1 MTPNS
6 AAVPARTRRLRR
18 VLLCLLT
25 VTASALALTFSAAG
39 PAGADADPSAPAP
52 IVAKPAAT
60 GPSYAQGTTAKDA
73 QAATVHYAVPKQVC
87 APPTKG
93 RATCM
98 AVKLVPATKTTK
110 GAKAFVIPAARTGRL
125 GGFSPADLAKAY
137 AYNRTA
143 AKAAT
148 QTVAIVDAYDS
159 PSVLADLNA
168 FNTQYKLP
176 TETVTSF
183 RKVNQLGNPAP
194 LPAANTG
201 WSVEI
206 SLDVQA
212 VRAVCALCK
221 ILLVEADSDSS
232 DDLAAAVNTAVNLG
246 ATEISNSY
254 GAPEDSG
261 AAATIKDAYSHPG
274 VVITAATG
282 DDGWYDWD
290 FAMDPGGSSD
300 GAAFVPSTY
309 PDVVAVGGTTLT
321 PSALTGARHSETVW
335 NANGA
340 SAQVGLANGSQG
352 ASGGG
357 CSFLYPAHSWQSQVA
372 GYSTTG
378 CGSKRLAADISADAD
393 PVTGFDVVVAGAWQR
408 VGGTS
413 LSSPLIAAMWALAGG
428 SGANTYPAQS
438 LYHNVHSH
446 PTAVYDVT
454 VGGNSFCGGA
464 THTQCTAAVK
474 ALTAPNPTGNP
485 NNLADQNGNWLGLLD
500 CGYNYSGLEKSTTND
515 RQCNARTGYDGP
527 SGLGAPTGLSVFTP
541 SPTTVS
547 ITAPVMNLNA
557 LETFKAAGYNNPTGA
572 TPVTYNWTWGDGK
585 TTPAGGATATHTYT
599 AKGTYS
605 VGLTVI
611 DSNGHAAST
620 SRSITVGMPPV
631 PRITGN
637 STLHVNTYGKWSS
650 STTTDPNTGGTI
662 TQRAWK
668 FGINTYSRNVTFTYR
683 FPTVGTR
690 TLILVV
696 IDNAG
701 LRVQTTKTITVIK

>member
-6 AAVPARTRRLRR
+6 AAVPARSRRLRR

-25 VTASALALTFSAAG
+25 VTVSALALTLSAAG
-39 PAGADADPSAPAP
+39 PAGADTDPSAPAP
-52 IVAKPAAT
+52 VVAKPAAT

-73 QAATVHYAVPKQVC
+73 QSATVHYAVPKQVC
-87 APPTKG
+87 APATKG

-221 ILLVEADSDSS
+221 ILLVEADHAKDV
-232 DDLAAAVNTAVNLG
+232 DLATAVNTGASMG

-261 AAATIKDAYSHPG
+261 AAPTIKDAYSHPG

-290 FAMDPGGSSD
+290 LAMDPGGSSD

-340 SAQVGLANGSQG
+340 SAQVGLANGSSQG

-474 ALTAPNPTGNP
+474 TLTHQATGSP
-485 NNLADQNGNWLGLLD
+485 NNLRTTDVPWLGLLD
-500 CGYNYSGLEKSTTND
+500 CGYDYSRLEKSTTND

-541 SPTTVS
+541 APTTLS
-547 ITAPVMNLNA
+547 ITAPAMKLNTVQ
-557 LETFKAAGYNNPTGA
+557 TFTAAYSNPHIGA
-572 TPVTYNWTWGDGK
+572 APFTYHWTWGDGQ

-599 AKGTYS
+599 TKGTYS
-605 VGLTVI
+605 VGLAVTDHLGQTV
-611 DSNGHAAST
+611 SAA
-620 SRSITVGMPPV
+620 RSITVGMPPV

>member
-6 AAVPARTRRLRR
+6 AAVPARTPRLRC

-25 VTASALALTFSAAG
+25 VTAAALALTLSAAR
-39 PAGADADPSAPAP
+39 PAGADTDPSAPAP
-52 IVAKPAAT
+52 VVAKPAAA

-87 APPTKG
+87 APATKG

-110 GAKAFVIPAARTGRL
+110 GAKAFVVPASLTGPK
-125 GGFSPADLAKAY
+125 GGFGPADLAKAY
-137 AYNRTA
+137 AYNRNA
-143 AKAAT
+143 AAGAT
-148 QTVAIVDAYDS
+148 QTVAIVDAFDN
-159 PSVLADLNA
+159 PSVLAELNA
-168 FNTQYKLP
+168 FDAKYKLP
-176 TETVTSF
+176 AETVTSF

-194 LPAANTG
+194 LPAADTN

-221 ILLVEADSDSS
+221 ILLVEADHAKAV
-232 DDLAAAVNTAVNLG
+232 DLATAVNTAASMG

-254 GAPEDSG
+254 GGPEDSS
-261 AAATIKDAYSHPG
+261 APLSIKDAYSHPG
-274 VVITAATG
+274 VVITASTG
-282 DDGWYDWD
+282 DEGWYDWD
-290 FAMDPGGSSD
+290 LAMDNNGSSNN
-300 GAAFVPSTY
+300 AASVPSTY
-309 PDVVAVGGTTLT
+309 PDVVAVGGTALI
-321 PSALTGARHSETVW
+321 PSALTGGRHSETVW
-335 NANGA
+335 NENGA
-340 SAQVGLANGSQG
+340 SAQVGLAHGSQG

-357 CSFLYPAHSWQSQVA
+357 CSFLYPAHGWQSQVG

-393 PVTGFDVVVAGAWQR
+393 PATGFDVFVAGAWKR

-428 SGANTYPAQS
+428 SGGNTYPAQS
-438 LYHNVHSH
+438 LYQNVHSH
-446 PTAVYDVT
+446 PTSVFDVT

-474 ALTAPNPTGNP
+474 TLTHQATGNP
-485 NNLADQNGNWLGLLD
+485 NNLERSGNWLGLLD
-500 CGYNYSGLEKSTTND
+500 CGYAFSGVEKSTTND

-527 SGLGAPTGLSVFTP
+527 SGLGAPNGLSVFTP
-541 SPTTVS
+541 APTTLS
-547 ITAPVMNLNA
+547 ITAPAMKLNTVQ
-557 LETFKAAGYNNPTGA
+557 TFTAAYSNPHIGA
-572 TPVTYNWTWGDGK
+572 APFTYHWTWGDGQ

-599 AKGTYS
+599 TKGTYS
-605 VGLTVI
+605 VGLAVTDHLGQTV
-611 DSNGHAAST
+611 SAA
-620 SRSITVGMPPV
+620 RSITVGMPPV

>member
-6 AAVPARTRRLRR
+6 AAVPARTRRLRC
-18 VLLCLLT
+18 VVLCLLA
-25 VTASALALTFSAAG
+25 VTASALALGLSAAS
-39 PAGADADPSAPAP
+39 PAGANNDPSGPAP
-52 IVAKPAAT
+52 VVAKPAAT
-60 GPSYAQGTTAKDA
+60 GPSYAQGTTPKDA
-73 QAATVHYAVPKQVC
+73 QSATVHYAVPKRVC
-87 APPTKG
+87 APATKG

-110 GAKAFVIPAARTGRL
+110 GAKAFVIPAALTGKL

-137 AYNRTA
+137 SYDRNA
-143 AKAAT
+143 AKGAT
-148 QTVAIVDAYDS
+148 QTVAIVDAYDN
-159 PSVLADLNA
+159 PNALDELNK
-168 FNTQYKLP
+168 FDTQYGLP

-183 RKVNQLGNPAP
+183 RKVNQTGNPAP
-194 LPAANTG
+194 LPAADTG
-201 WSVEI
+201 WSTEI

-221 ILLVEADSDSS
+221 ILLVEAAHATSGE
-232 DDLAAAVNTAVNLG
+232 LAAAVNTAASMG

-254 GAPEDSG
+254 GAMEYAEDPSIR
-261 AAATIKDAYSHPG
+261 AAYSHPG
-274 VVITAATG
+274 IVVTAATG
-282 DDGWYDWD
+282 DDGWYGWDW
-290 FAMDPGGSSD
+290 ANLPGGVSD
-300 GAAFVPSTY
+300 DVPSVPAAY
-309 PDVVAVGGTTLT
+309 PDVVAVGGTALT
-321 PSALTGARHSETVW
+321 PSAVNGARHSETVW
-335 NANGA
+335 NENGLDDKTGWA
-340 SAQVGLANGSQG
+340 ARHNEG

-357 CSFLYPAHSWQSQVA
+357 CSTQYSAHAWQTQVA

-378 CGSKRLAADISADAD
+378 CGTKRLAADISADAD
-393 PVTGFDVVVAGAWQR
+393 PHTGFDVYVAKAWQR

-428 SGANTYPAQS
+428 SGGNTYPAQS
-438 LYHNVHSH
+438 LYDNVHSH

-454 VGGNSFCGGA
+454 VGGNSFCDGD
-464 THTQCTAAVK
+464 THVHCTAVVK
-474 ALTAPNPTGNP
+474 AMTNQGTGSPNR
-485 NNLADQNGNWLGLLD
+485 LATQDVPWLGLLD
-500 CGYNYSGLEKSTTND
+500 CGYDLHQAERSTVND

-527 SGLGAPTGLSVFTP
+527 SGLGAPNGLSVFTP
-541 SPTTVS
+541 APTTLS
-547 ITAPVMNLNA
+547 ITAPAMKLNTVQ
-557 LETFKAAGYNNPTGA
+557 TFTAAYSNPHIGA
-572 TPVTYNWTWGDGK
+572 APFTYHWTWGDGQ

-599 AKGTYS
+599 TKGTYS
-605 VGLTVI
+605 VGLAVTDHLGQTV
-611 DSNGHAAST
+611 SAA
-620 SRSITVGMPPV
+620 RSITVGMPPV